1 MSGVVG
7 RDLQVESGEFGF
19 PAGHV
24 IQTKATYSDTK
35 SSVSSSTTNTFS
47 EPSTDYRVT
56 ISPKF
61 QNSMMIVKYYI
72 PISITATSGNANC
85 IKLLRAFRIIGSG
98 SKEFDVSSQGGASSS
113 RQQIAGHGFRKLN
126 GHDHNDQQAESFT
139 VIDYP
144 DTTSSLVYGFEYYQ
158 ENSNPSTDYFGF
170 SSYHT
175 NWGYSSRVIT
185 IVQEIAV

>member
-7 RDLQVESGEFGF
+7 LDLQVESGEFGF

-35 SSVSSSTTNTFS
+35 SSVSSSTTNSFT

-61 QNSMMIVKYYI
+61 QNSMMIATYYI
-72 PISITATSGNANC
+72 PINISATAGNANC

-98 SKEFDVSSQGGASSS
+98 SKEYDLSSRGGVSPQ

-126 GHDHNDQQAESFT
+126 GHDHNDQQAEQIT

-144 DTTSSLVYGFEYYQ
+144 DTTSSLVYGFEYFQ
-158 ENSNPSTDYFGF
+158 EGSNPSTDYFGY
-170 SSYHT
+170 SAYHT
-175 NWGYSSRVIT
+175 AWGYSSRVIIT
-185 IVQEIAV
+185 VQEIAV